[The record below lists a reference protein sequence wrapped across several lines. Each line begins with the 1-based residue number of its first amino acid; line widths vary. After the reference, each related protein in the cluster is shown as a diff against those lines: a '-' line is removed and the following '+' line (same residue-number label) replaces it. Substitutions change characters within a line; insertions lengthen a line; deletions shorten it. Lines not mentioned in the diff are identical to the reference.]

1 MEKEEYIDA
10 EGEKK
15 MEEKLGRI
23 LYLGGEKKN
32 GGEGRIY
39 SWEGRR
45 RMENKEEYIV
55 GRGEEEWRRRQ
66 NI

>member
-15 MEEKLGRI
+15 MEEKLGRT

-45 RMENKEEYIV
+45 IMENKEYIA
-55 GRGEEEWRRRQ
+55 GRGEKLWRIK